1 MTVGRFAPSPTG
13 SLHLGNLRTA
23 LLAWCFARHDDGAFV
38 MRVEDLTTGAAP
50 VCEAEQL
57 EDLAAI
63 GIDHDGPLVRQSAR
77 TDRYRSVISRLVAD
91 GRTYPCTCSRRDI
104 REAAAAP
111 HGPPI
116 EGGYPGTCSSRSTH
130 DQRRLVESGEPV
142 ALRLRVDGAEI
153 EFDDRFHGRV
163 RSAVDDF
170 VIRRAD
176 GTAAYNLA
184 VVVDDA
190 DQGVDQVV
198 RGDDLVHTT
207 PRQVFVQRLLGFPTP
222 EYVHVALVYG
232 PDGERLAKRHGAISL
247 GQCRELGEPV
257 ASVVARLAASI
268 GLAEPGERLDAT
280 EVLRRFDPGRLAVAE
295 QLPEPVQSG

>member
-1 MTVGRFAPSPTG
+1 MSP
-13 SLHLGNLRTA
+13 
-23 LLAWCFARHDDGAFV
+23 
-38 MRVEDLTTGAAP
+38 
-50 VCEAEQL
+50 
-57 EDLAAI
+57 
-63 GIDHDGPLVRQSAR
+63 
-77 TDRYRSVISRLVAD
+77 
-91 GRTYPCTCSRRDI
+91 
-104 REAAAAP
+104 
-111 HGPPI
+111 
-116 EGGYPGTCSSRSTH
+116 SRSACAS
-130 DQRRLVESGEPV
+130 E
-142 ALRLRVDGAEI
+142 GAEI

-207 PRQVFVQRLLGFPTP
+207 PRQVFVQRLLGLPTP

-295 QLPEPVQSG
+295 QLPEPCARRVTWRGPAGSGRAGPLRGRSADVRRWGRAPDAPAGRRAPARR